1 MQEFDALPADER
13 LSLHEMTRIM
23 DVAATLR
30 KERALVERQLNIH
43 EIKAELRQRL
53 LEAAKISGDPVTEA
67 EVDAAVEQYYD
78 RLHEF
83 RDPPASFAKFL
94 AHCWVLRKYLAAAL
108 LALAAA
114 IGVTWGLLV
123 AGVLPGEARTR
134 FLSEQERASLQ
145 EQMSNAEQ
153 LAAAIKRISVEP
165 AATADAER
173 LTAVAAAAYEQHDP
187 AKLAAATESLRAL
200 QAELELQYGLFIVNA
215 PGEQSATE
223 RLWTDEKGTRAS
235 GYFVFVEALDDQ
247 GRPVKVPIRN
257 RETDRIET
265 TSRWGEQVPEKVF
278 ERLREDK
285 QSDGVLDERNFG
297 KKLRGTRE
305 VTVEL
310 KGADGEPIERRGQIT
325 SWN

>member
-1 MQEFDALPADER
+1 MQEFDALPANER

-30 KERALVERQLNIH
+30 KERALVEQQLNID
-43 EIKAELRQRL
+43 ELKAELRQRL
-53 LEAAKISGDPVTEA
+53 LEAAKISGDPVSEA

-83 RDPPASFAKFL
+83 REPPASFAKFL
-94 AHCWVLRKYLAAAL
+94 AHCWVLRKYVAAAA

-114 IGVTWGLLV
+114 VGVIWGLLV

-134 FLSEQERASLQ
+134 MLSEQEQVALQ
-145 EQMSNAEQ
+145 GQFEIAEQ
-153 LAAAIKRISVEP
+153 LGAAIKRISVDP
-165 AATADAER
+165 AAIADAER
-173 LTAVAAAAYEQHDP
+173 LLAVAPVASEQHDGQ
-187 AKLAAATESLRAL
+187 KLAAAIESLRAL
-200 QAELELQYGLFIVNA
+200 QAELELQYGLYIVNA

-223 RLWTDEKGTRAS
+223 RLWTDEKGTRTS
-235 GYFVFVEALDDQ
+235 GYFVFVDALDDQ

-257 RETDRIET
+257 RETNGTET
-265 TSRWGEQVPEKVF
+265 ISRWGEQVPEKVF
-278 ERLREDK
+278 DRLRKDK
-285 QSDGVLDERNFG
+285 QADGVLDERNFG
-297 KKLRGTRE
+297 KKPRGTRE
-305 VTVEL
+305 VEVEL

>member
-30 KERALVERQLNIH
+30 KERALVEQQLNIH

-53 LEAAKISGDPVTEA
+53 LAAAKISGDPVTEA

-83 RDPPASFAKFL
+83 REPPASFAKFL
-94 AHCWVLRKYLAAAL
+94 AHCWVLRKYLAAAAF
-108 LALAAA
+108 ALAAA

-134 FLSEQERASLQ
+134 LLSQQEQTALQ
-145 EQMSNAEQ
+145 EQLSKAEQ
-153 LAAAIKRISVEP
+153 LAAAIKRISIEP

-173 LTAVAAAAYEQHDP
+173 LAAVAAAAFEQHDGQ
-187 AKLAAATESLRAL
+187 KLAAATESLRAL
-200 QAELELQYGLFIVNA
+200 QAELELQYGLYIVNA

-223 RLWTDEKGTRAS
+223 RLWTDEKGTRTS
-235 GYFVFVEALDDQ
+235 GYFVFVDALDEQ
-247 GRPVKVPIRN
+247 GRPVKVPVRN
-257 RETDRIET
+257 RETDRIEQ
-265 TSRWGEQVPEKVF
+265 TSRWAEQVPEKVF
-278 ERLREDK
+278 DRLRKDK
-285 QSDGVLDERNFG
+285 QADGVLDERNFG
-297 KKLRGTRE
+297 KKPRGTRE

-310 KGADGEPIERRGQIT
+310 EGADGEPIERRGQIT